1 MTGPL
6 SNASRQLEEL
16 VDVTADWAADLLRR
30 TATDM
35 GDTLD
40 REAMR
45 DVEGAT
51 EWRNLATKEPRYATA
66 HS

>member
-16 VDVTADWAADLLRR
+16 VDVTADWSVDLLRR
-30 TATDM
+30 AASDM
-35 GDTLD
+35 ADAVD
-40 REAMR
+40 HAAMHAI
-45 DVEGAT
+45 EGAT
-51 EWRNLATKEPRYATA
+51 EWRKLATKEPRYATA